1 MLESIFCKSSYQIY
15 KTIEICNFVLWYHK
29 ATIAQM
35 FIFTLLTRIK
45 SPLKESETSRL
56 SKCIFLSWKTGETLN
71 TQNMKFLR
79 RPLENVQEIH
89 LT

>member
-1 MLESIFCKSSYQIY
+1 M
-15 KTIEICNFVLWYHK
+15 K

-35 FIFTLLTRIK
+35 FIMTLLTSIK
-45 SPLKESETSRL
+45 LLLKESEASRL
-56 SKCIFLSWKTGETLN
+56 SKCISLLWKTGETWS
-71 TQNMKFLR
+71 MEFLR

>member
-1 MLESIFCKSSYQIY
+1 MR
-15 KTIEICNFVLWYHK
+15 

-35 FIFTLLTRIK
+35 FIKNLLTQIK
-45 SPLKESETSRL
+45 SPLKESEISRL
-56 SKCIFLSWKTGETLN
+56 SKCIALSWKTGET
-71 TQNMKFLR
+71 QNMEFLR